1 MNKLSIILISIIVI
15 LATALSIVT
24 YNHSQQKKIGISNS
38 ETILNQADTKYQ
50 LYVRINNLEKNL
62 KELE

>member
-24 YNHSQQKKIGISNS
+24 YNYSQQKKIGISNS
-38 ETILNQADTKYQ
+38 ETILNQVDTKYQ

>member
-15 LATALSIVT
+15 LATALGIVT
-24 YNHSQQKKIGISNS
+24 YNYSQQKKIDISNS

-62 KELE
+62 KGLE

>member
-15 LATALSIVT
+15 LATALGIVT
-24 YNHSQQKKIGISNS
+24 YNYSQQKKIDISNS

>member
-1 MNKLSIILISIIVI
+1 MNKLSIVLISIIVI
-15 LATALSIVT
+15 LATALGIVT
-24 YNHSQQKKIGISNS
+24 YNYSQQKKIDISNS

-62 KELE
+62 KGLE